1 VTKTHKTVADLRIG
15 EVGVIKDFILSNTLV
30 HKLREMGLTCGAQ
43 VLINKI
49 APLGDPIE
57 LKIRNYRL
65 SIRRKDA
72 RHILLESEK

>member
-1 VTKTHKTVADLRIG
+1 MTKTHKTVADLRIG